1 MAADAGDD
9 VLSDAMED
17 LNLDF
22 EDVDEDLA
30 PESFCCPITHELMK
44 NPVVACDGCAPALAP
59 GVAGIDE
66 KRPYEGWH
74 LGSEKVLSA

>member
-1 MAADAGDD
+1 MSAGNAGAGDAGDD
-9 VLSDAMED
+9 ALSDAMED

-44 NPVVACDGCAPALAP
+44 NPVVACDGCAPSLAP
-59 GVAGIDE
+59 GPACLE
-66 KRPYEGWH
+66 KQQEHFKLR
-74 LGSEKVLSA
+74 LG